1 MAAPEIVVPSRAS
14 VVTSRA
20 VTALLVIGP
29 GVVLGIAIPLLW
41 GHAVTLLD
49 IVLAVVLY
57 VVTGHGITVGYHRL
71 FTHSSFKPKRP
82 LKIALAMLGS
92 LAVEGSVIGWVAAHR
107 RHHRYSDAPGDP
119 HSPHSYGS
127 GPLAQLRGFFH
138 AHVAWLFSAQLT
150 SAQRYAP
157 DLLKDR
163 DLVILSRLFPLF
175 AVMSLAIPFGLGW
188 LIGGTLGGAF
198 TALIWAGFV
207 RMTVLHHVTWSINSV
222 CHVFGRR
229 PYKTNDHSTNFAPLA
244 ILSFGESW
252 HNFHHAQP
260 CSARHGAAPH
270 QIDSSARVIRLF
282 EQFGWATNVRWPDRA
297 RLTASIGP

>member
-1 MAAPEIVVPSRAS
+1 MATPEVVVPSRAS
-14 VVTSRA
+14 LVTSR
-20 VTALLVIGP
+20 VITTLLVIGP
-29 GVVLGIAIPLLW
+29 GIALGIAIPLLW

-49 IVLAVVLY
+49 VILAVVLY

-71 FTHSSFKPKRP
+71 FTHSSFKPTRP
-82 LKIALAMLGS
+82 LKIALASLGS

-107 RHHRYSDAPGDP
+107 RHHRHSDALGDP
-119 HSPHSYGS
+119 HSPHRYGR
-127 GPLAQLRGFFH
+127 GTLAQLRGFVH

-163 DLVILSRLFPLF
+163 DLVVLSRLFPLF

-188 LIGGTLGGAF
+188 LIAGTFSGALS
-198 TALIWAGFV
+198 ALIWAGLV

-222 CHVFGRR
+222 CHVFGGQ
-229 PYKTNDHSTNFAPLA
+229 PYTTKDRSTNFAPLA

-260 CSARHGAAPH
+260 CAARHGAAPH

-282 EQFGWATNVRWPDRA
+282 EQFGWATKVHWPDRA
-297 RLTASIGP
+297 RLAVSTAP

>member
-1 MAAPEIVVPSRAS
+1 MVAPEVVVPSRVS
-14 VVTSRA
+14 LVSSRVITA
-20 VTALLVIGP
+20 VLVIGP
-29 GVVLGIAIPLLW
+29 GIALGIAIPLLW

-57 VVTGHGITVGYHRL
+57 VVTGHGISVGYHRL

-82 LKIALAMLGS
+82 LKIALATLGS

-107 RHHRYSDAPGDP
+107 RHHRHSDAPGDP
-119 HSPHSYGS
+119 HSPHQYGP
-127 GPLAQLRGFFH
+127 GPLAQVRGFVH

-157 DLLKDR
+157 DLLKDH
-163 DLVILSRLFPLF
+163 DLVVLSRLFPLF
-175 AVMSLAIPFGLGW
+175 AVLSLAIPFGLGW
-188 LIGGTLGGAF
+188 LIAGTLGGAL
-198 TALIWAGFV
+198 TALIWAGLV

-222 CHVFGRR
+222 CHVFGRQ
-229 PYKTNDHSTNFAPLA
+229 PYTTKDHSTNFAPLA

-260 CSARHGAAPH
+260 CAARHGAAPH

-297 RLTASIGP
+297 RLAVSTAP

>member
-1 MAAPEIVVPSRAS
+1 MVTPEVVVPSRAS
-14 VVTSRA
+14 LATSRV
-20 VTALLVIGP
+20 VTALLVVGP
-29 GVVLGIAIPLLW
+29 GIALGIAIPLLW
-41 GHAVTLLD
+41 GHEVTLLD

-71 FTHSSFKPKRP
+71 FTHSSFKPTRP
-82 LKIALAMLGS
+82 LKIALATLGS

-107 RHHRYSDAPGDP
+107 RHHRYSDASGDP
-119 HSPHSYGS
+119 HSPHRYGP
-127 GPLAQLRGFFH
+127 GPLAQVRGFVH
-138 AHVAWLFSAQLT
+138 AHVAWLFSGQLT

-175 AVMSLAIPFGLGW
+175 AVISLAIPFGLGW
-188 LIGGTLGGAF
+188 LIAGTFGGAV
-198 TALIWAGFV
+198 TALIWAGLV

-229 PYKTNDHSTNFAPLA
+229 PYTTKDRSTNFAPLA

-252 HNFHHAQP
+252 HNFHHSQP
-260 CSARHGAAPH
+260 CAARHGAAPH
-270 QIDSSARVIRLF
+270 QIESSARVIRLF
-282 EQFGWATNVRWPDRA
+282 EQFGWATNVRWPDRTRLAASTA
-297 RLTASIGP
+297 R